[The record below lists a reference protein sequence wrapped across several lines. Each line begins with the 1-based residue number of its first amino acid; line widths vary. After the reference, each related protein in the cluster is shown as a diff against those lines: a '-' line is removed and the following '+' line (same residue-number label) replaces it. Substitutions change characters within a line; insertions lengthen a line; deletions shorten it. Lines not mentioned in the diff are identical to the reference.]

1 MSYSTRGSGG
11 GGGFGGFPYR
21 SSHQQGNDHP
31 NNNNN
36 NGERGRLRNNRPQ
49 KGKEQQRRE
58 RGGPLIF
65 SVRLD
70 ILIDDYP
77 LIIGKG
83 GKTVQCISDR
93 TKCLIDVPR
102 CNNRRQINS
111 ENNEGN
117 NVSRND
123 EREVE
128 NKGRATIRASCI
140 EYLLNGCLEIS
151 LILSRDVEYHMY
163 IHNKKWTN
171 GILKYQPYHMN
182 DTISN
187 NFGGLGCFG
196 GLFMT
201 VDSILEGDANDNKMS
216 AYIIYSSFTKHE
228 MEILIDNQRFV
239 DKTLQAFTYIV
250 ERFPKEKTSCTTVT
264 FIYGTNEQKPLSLYK
279 NVYENLTSSP

>member
-1 MSYSTRGSGG
+1 MSYSTRGNGG

-36 NGERGRLRNNRPQ
+36 GGRGRRRNNRPQ
-49 KGKEQQRRE
+49 KGKAQQRRE

-70 ILIDDYP
+70 VLIDDYP

-83 GKTVQCISDR
+83 GKTVEGISDR

-102 CNNRRQINS
+102 RNNRRQVNA
-111 ENNEGN
+111 ENNELN
-117 NVSRND
+117 SVSRSD

-128 NKGRATIRASCI
+128 NKGRVTIRSSCI

-151 LILSRDVEYHMY
+151 LILSRDVEYCMY
-163 IHNKKWTN
+163 IHNKKWTK
-171 GILKYQPYHMN
+171 GILKYQPYYAMV
-182 DTISN
+182 DKGDSLSE
-187 NFGGLGCFG
+187 LGCFG
-196 GLFMT
+196 GLFMS
-201 VDSILEGDANDNKMS
+201 VDSILEGDTNENKMS
-216 AYIIYSSFTKHE
+216 AYIIYSTLTKDE

-239 DKTLQAFTYIV
+239 DKTLQAFTFIA
-250 ERFPKEKTSCTTVT
+250 EKFPKEETSSTTVT
-264 FIYGTNEQKPLSLYK
+264 FIYGTDEQKPLSLYK
-279 NVYENLTSSP
+279 NVCENLTSSS

>member
-1 MSYSTRGSGG
+1 MSYSTRGNGG

-36 NGERGRLRNNRPQ
+36 GGRGRRRNNRPQ
-49 KGKEQQRRE
+49 KGKAQQRRE

-70 ILIDDYP
+70 VLIDDYP

-83 GKTVQCISDR
+83 GKTVEGISDR

-102 CNNRRQINS
+102 RNNRRQVNA
-111 ENNEGN
+111 ENNEVN
-117 NVSRND
+117 SVSRSD

-128 NKGRATIRASCI
+128 NNGRVTIRSSCI

-151 LILSRDVEYHMY
+151 LILSRDVEYCMY
-163 IHNKKWTN
+163 IHNKKWTK
-171 GILKYQPYHMN
+171 GILKYQPYAMV
-182 DTISN
+182 DTSSDSLSE
-187 NFGGLGCFG
+187 LGCFG
-196 GLFMT
+196 GLFMS
-201 VDSILEGDANDNKMS
+201 VDSILEGDTNENKMS
-216 AYIIYSSFTKHE
+216 AYIIYSTLTKDE

-239 DKTLQAFTYIV
+239 DKTLQAFTFIA
-250 ERFPKEKTSCTTVT
+250 EKFPKEETSSTTVT
-264 FIYGTNEQKPLSLYK
+264 FIYGTDEQKPLSLYK
-279 NVYENLTSSP
+279 NVCENLTSSS